1 MAPDGKKEGDPL
13 RMYTLVMGVLVVVM
27 AVLYFVIDGK
37 RQDYAAA
44 NARAEQFMT
53 GKGLRP
59 STSETPQTIPDL
71 ALAVERLAVTF
82 GQAAGTTGLER
93 AISRELM
100 DTQAQRV
107 RLRNKGAG
115 RERSEPNR
123 ARKYVTISNTF
134 DYGALDETDVV
145 AVWQVLGLLY
155 NIESQTR
162 YRVGELSWQVAEEA
176 ENPTEPFDKVK
187 RVQIQVALRGPTLED
202 SRSP

>member
-1 MAPDGKKEGDPL
+1 MPRGEKKEGDPL

-27 AVLYFVIDGK
+27 GVLYFVIDAK
-37 RQDYAAA
+37 RKDYAAA
-44 NARAEQFMT
+44 NAAAEQYMT

-59 STSETPQTIPDL
+59 SSSETPQTIPDL
-71 ALAVERLAVTF
+71 ALAVERLSVTF
-82 GQAAGTTGLER
+82 GQAAGATGLER

-107 RLRNKGAG
+107 GLRQKGAG
-115 RERSEPNR
+115 RERMEPNR

-134 DYGALDETDVV
+134 DYGAPDGGDVV

-162 YRVGELSWQVAEEA
+162 YRVSELSWQVAEET
-176 ENPTEPFDKVK
+176 ENPEPPFDRVK
-187 RVQIQVALRGPTLED
+187 RVQIQVALRAPALEEG
-202 SRSP
+202 R